1 MKEDKDGRREKNK
14 EKREWTKERVRKYEK
29 TSEERIKQN

>member
-1 MKEDKDGRREKNK
+1 MKEDKDGRREKKK

-29 TSEERIKQN
+29 TIEERIKQN